1 MKIVD
6 HPRYEEG
13 YASDPAAKTGR
24 MECVLKEI
32 SALYKLVPPEPASVA
47 DIKLVHTDWHFS
59 SIQSL
64 PQTCE
69 VALLAAGGAIKASE
83 LAMSGEPAFGLIRP
97 PGHHASPSQCWG
109 FCFFNNVAVSI
120 ARLKNEGRINRAVI
134 LDIDLHFGDGTENIF
149 GNTGDVVYHHP
160 EARDRHDFVDGI
172 SRFLE
177 RLKVDIIAVSAGFDR
192 HEEDWGGLLK
202 TVDYRAIGKLVKEYS
217 EKVCKGRR
225 YGVLEGGYNHD
236 VLGKNVKAFLD
247 GMS

>member
-97 PGHHASPSQCWG
+97 PGHHASPDSCWG
-109 FCFFNNVAVSI
+109 FCFFNNMAVAI
-120 ARLKNEGRINRAVI
+120 AKLKKEGKIKRAAI
-134 LDIDLHFGDGTENIF
+134 LDFDLHYGDGTDNIF
-149 GNTGDVVYHHP
+149 GGVTDVVYFHP
-160 EARDRHDFVDGI
+160 AGRDRQEFVDSI
-172 SRFLE
+172 ALFLE
-177 RLKVDIIAVSAGFDR
+177 RQKADIIGVSAGFDR
-192 HEEDWGGLLK
+192 HEEDWGGQLQ
-202 TVDYRAIGKLVKEYS
+202 TGDYQRIGRLVKEFS
-217 EKVCKGRR
+217 ERACQGRR
-225 YGVLEGGYNHD
+225 FGVLEGGYHHD
-236 VLGKNVKAFLD
+236 VLGKNAKA
-247 GMS
+247 